1 MGVLKK
7 VPEMPLSAGAAA
19 GAKILLRFSLVRG
32 LGQQPPGDKSNI
44 INKYLVVPVLGHF
57 VTIYL
62 VRENVKFL
70 DKRLKELKS
79 GPYNS

>member
-19 GAKILLRFSLVRG
+19 GAEILLRFALVRG

-44 INKYLVVPVLGHF
+44 INIYMVVPVLGHF

-62 VRENVKFL
+62 VRENV
-70 DKRLKELKS
+70 
-79 GPYNS
+79 